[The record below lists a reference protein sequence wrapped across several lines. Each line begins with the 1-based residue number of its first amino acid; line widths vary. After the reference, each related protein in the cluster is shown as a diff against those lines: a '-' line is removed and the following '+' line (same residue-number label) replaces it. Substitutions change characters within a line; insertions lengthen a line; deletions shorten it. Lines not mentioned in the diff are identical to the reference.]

1 MNKQNYR
8 IGLLLLAAMFLLLTG
23 WLGETAASAGSTQAV
38 SAQPSLIPEAPM
50 GGVGLTAA
58 PVVGGFTLPVDI
70 ANAGD
75 DRLFIVEQAGVIR
88 IIDANGTVLDTP
100 FLDINDIVDSETHA
114 ERGLLGL
121 AFHPDYPNTPYFYVN
136 YTAVPLGEGD
146 TVIARYTVSSDPN
159 IADAGSAVEILR
171 IDQPQGNHN
180 AGDLNFGP
188 QDGYLYIAMGD
199 GGSSNDIGTG
209 HNAAIGNA
217 QDMTQLL
224 GKVLRINVN
233 ADSGISPDCGVI
245 DGGGTPPYT
254 IPNNNP
260 FNSNG
265 DGICNEI
272 WASGLRNPWRVSF
285 DRETFDYYIADVGQ
299 NAWEEVNF
307 QPASSTGGENYGWR
321 CYEGNE
327 FTNIDSMVECSE
339 SYIFP
344 FVEYPNGSGFTEDGS
359 ITGGYVY
366 RGSQFPSLTGIY
378 IYADFISGNFWLAQN
393 SGGWNITPLGNIG
406 MSNPSSFGEGCDGEL
421 YVASHGGTIYQIQAS
436 GGTKPAGVILDN
448 FVYLPLV
455 AGGNGAGLTCSG

>member
-1 MNKQNYR
+1 MNKQNYW
-8 IGLLLLAAMFLLLTG
+8 IGLSLLVGAFLVTMGLV
-23 WLGETAASAGSTQAV
+23 GETAV
-38 SAQPSLIPEAPM
+38 SAQPPHAPESPN
-50 GGVGLTAA
+50 GVVGLTVA
-58 PVVGGFTLPVDI
+58 PVESGFILPVDI

-88 IIDANGTVLDTP
+88 IIDANGDVLDEP
-100 FLDINDIVDSETHA
+100 FLDINGIVDSETHN

-136 YTAVPLGEGD
+136 YTAVSGSGD

-199 GGSSNDIGTG
+199 GGSSNDSGTG

-233 ADSGISPDCGVI
+233 ADSGTSPDCGSI
-245 DGGGTPPYT
+245 DGGGIPPYT
-254 IPNNNP
+254 IPNDNP
-260 FNSNG
+260 FSSNG

-299 NAWEEVNF
+299 SGWEEVNF

-321 CYEGNE
+321 CYEGGANAPVSDH
-327 FTNIDSMVECSE
+327 FTGIDSLAECSN
-339 SYIFP
+339 SYVFP
-344 FVEYPNGSGFTEDGS
+344 FDDYDRGSGMNEGNS

-366 RGSQFPSLTGIY
+366 RGSQFPTLAGIY

-406 MSNPSSFGEGCDGEL
+406 LSNPSSFGEGCDGEL

-436 GGTKPAGVILDN
+436 GGAKPAGVILDN

-455 AGGNGAGLTCSG
+455 IGGNGAGLTCSG

>member
-8 IGLLLLAAMFLLLTG
+8 IGLLFLVGLFVLLMG
-23 WLGETAASAGSTQAV
+23 WLGETAV
-38 SAQPSLIPEAPM
+38 SAQPSHTAEAPA
-50 GGVGLTAA
+50 GGIGLTVN
-58 PVVGGFTLPVDI
+58 PVVGGFILPVDI

-88 IIDANGTVLDTP
+88 IIDANGVVLDEP
-100 FLDINDIVDSETHA
+100 FLDINDIVDSETHN

-121 AFHPDYPNTPYFYVN
+121 VFHPNYPSTPYFYVN
-136 YTAVPLGEGD
+136 YTAVSGSGD
-146 TVIARYTVSSDPN
+146 TIIARYTVSSDPN

-171 IDQPQGNHN
+171 IDQPSGNHN

-199 GGSSNDIGTG
+199 GGGSNDSGTG

-224 GKVLRINVN
+224 GKVLRINVDG
-233 ADSGISPDCGVI
+233 DSGTAPDCGTVN
-245 DGGGTPPYT
+245 GGGTPPYT
-254 IPNNNP
+254 IPSDNP
-260 FNSNG
+260 FAADG

-321 CYEGNE
+321 CYEGNN
-327 FTNIDSMVECSE
+327 FTTIDSVAECSG
-339 SYIFP
+339 SYVFP
-344 FVEYPNGSGFTEDGS
+344 FDEYPHGGGIDAGNS

-366 RGSQFPSLTGIY
+366 RGSNYPSLTGIY
-378 IYADFISGNFWLAQN
+378 IYADFINGNFWLAQN

-421 YVASHGGTIYQIQAS
+421 YVASHGGTIYQVQSS
-436 GGTKPAGVILDN
+436 GSVKPAGVVLDN
-448 FVYLPLV
+448 FIYLPLLF
-455 AGGNGAGLTCSG
+455 GGNDSGLTCSG